1 MSIANTQNL
10 TEIDKKIEYLLK
22 EKSVVLED
30 ELKTTDE
37 VLKRIKTNIQK
48 YSPSESKTNST
59 YQKGNIISGKY
70 KPITFFGILII
81 FPLLLVSAFSSND
94 LNSGLVTNDDKRVMT
109 SGYVIQNLKGDTIDL
124 FHSWDIPKERTL
136 YVNIVNP
143 NVIDNDKVQI
153 IKDVILSE
161 KTVSLD
167 NSIFHKEPL
176 DSKSTYFLGWS
187 GALKQALQTPTK
199 FTIPTSFSISD
210 SSTNGDIAVI
220 LSTLESPDGYSGF
233 TRSIV
238 ENNQILKSTITIYKA
253 DQLSSAELETI
264 VRHEFGHAV
273 GLIHSSD
280 PYDLMHPIIE
290 TNYPFISNCDVSAIT
305 HLYDGN
311 ANDKVVCEI

>member
-1 MSIANTQNL
+1 MKSELVFDLESQRVLLQDMNL
-10 TEIDKKIEYLLK
+10 RLK
-22 EKSVVLED
+22 QQFQTKHPTFQKLEQQRYSH
-30 ELKTTDE
+30 EL
-37 VLKRIKTNIQK
+37 
-48 YSPSESKTNST
+48 KTNST
-59 YQKGNIISGKY
+59 YPNTLISGKY
-70 KPITFFGILII
+70 KRFPILGVLII
-81 FPLLLVSAFSSND
+81 VPILLVSVFSSD
-94 LNSGLVTNDDKRVMT
+94 LNSSLVTDDKGIMK
-109 SGYVIQNLKGDTIDL
+109 SGYIIQNLKGDTIDT

-143 NVIDNDKVQI
+143 SIIDSDKVQI
-153 IKDVILSE
+153 IKDAILSE

-167 NSIFHKEPL
+167 DSLFHKALPG
-176 DSKSTYFLGWS
+176 SQSTYFLGWS

-264 VRHEFGHAV
+264 TRHEFGHAV

-280 PYDLMHPIIE
+280 PYDLMHPTIE

-311 ANDKVVCEI
+311 ANDKAVCEI

>member
-1 MSIANTQNL
+1 MKSEQVFDL
-10 TEIDKKIEYLLK
+10 ESQRVLLK
-22 EKSVVLED
+22 DMNLRLKQQFQTEQQTLPKLEQARYSYKS
-30 ELKTTDE
+30 
-37 VLKRIKTNIQK
+37 R
-48 YSPSESKTNST
+48 TNST
-59 YQKGNIISGKY
+59 HQNTLISGKHRRL
-70 KPITFFGILII
+70 TFLGILITI
-81 FPLLLVSAFSSND
+81 PLLLVSVFSSD
-94 LNSGLVTNDDKRVMT
+94 LNSSLVTNDSDVMK
-109 SGYVIQNLKGDTIDL
+109 SGYVIQNLKGDIIDT

-161 KTVSLD
+161 KTILLD
-167 NSIFHKEPL
+167 NSLFHKALPG
-176 DSKSTYFLGWS
+176 SQSTYFLGWS
-187 GALKQALQTPTK
+187 GALKQASQTTTK

-210 SSTNGDIAVI
+210 SSTNGDIAII

-233 TRSIV
+233 TRSTV

-253 DQLSSAELETI
+253 NQLSSAELETI
-264 VRHEFGHAV
+264 TRHEFGHAM

-280 PYDLMHPIIE
+280 PYDLMHSTIE

-311 ANDKVVCEI
+311 ANDKAVCEI

>member
-1 MSIANTQNL
+1 MKSEQVL
-10 TEIDKKIEYLLK
+10 DLESQRVLLK
-22 EKSVVLED
+22 DMNLR
-30 ELKTTDE
+30 LKQQFQ
-37 VLKRIKTNIQK
+37 IKHQTFQK
-48 YSPSESKTNST
+48 LDLQRYSHESKTNST
-59 YQKGNIISGKY
+59 YQNTLISRKHQRL
-70 KPITFFGILII
+70 TVLGILITVPI
-81 FPLLLVSAFSSND
+81 LLVSVFSND
-94 LNSGLVTNDDKRVMT
+94 LSSSIVTDDKEVMK
-109 SGYVIQNLKGDTIDL
+109 SGYVIQNLKGDTIDT

-143 NVIDNDKVQI
+143 NILDDDKVQI

-161 KTVSLD
+161 KTILLDDSL
-167 NSIFHKEPL
+167 FHKALPG
-176 DSKSTYFLGWS
+176 SQSTYFLGWS
-187 GALKQALQTPTK
+187 GALKQASQTPTK

-210 SSTNGDIAVI
+210 SSTNGDITVI

-233 TRSIV
+233 TRSTV

-264 VRHEFGHAV
+264 IRHEFGHAV

-280 PYDLMHPIIE
+280 PYDLMHSTIE

-311 ANDKVVCEI
+311 ANDKAVCEI

>member
-1 MSIANTQNL
+1 LKSELVFDLESQRVLLQDMNIRLKQSFQ
-10 TEIDKKIEYLLK
+10 IERQTLPK
-22 EKSVVLED
+22 LEQ
-30 ELKTTDE
+30 
-37 VLKRIKTNIQK
+37 TNSYK
-48 YSPSESKTNST
+48 SKTNST
-59 YQKGNIISGKY
+59 HQNTLISGKHRRL
-70 KPITFFGILII
+70 TVLGILITI
-81 FPLLLVSAFSSND
+81 PFLLFSVFSSD
-94 LNSGLVTNDDKRVMT
+94 LDSSFVTNDGVMK
-109 SGYVIQNLKGDTIDL
+109 SGYVIQNLKGDTIDT
-124 FHSWDIPKERTL
+124 FHSWNIPKERTL
-136 YVNIVNP
+136 YINIVNP

-153 IKDVILSE
+153 IKDAILSE

-167 NSIFHKEPL
+167 DSLFHKALPG
-176 DSKSTYFLGWS
+176 SQSTYFLGWS
-187 GALKQALQTPTK
+187 GALKQASQTPTK
-199 FTIPTSFSISD
+199 FTIPTSFSISEN
-210 SSTNGDIAVI
+210 SNGDIAVI

-311 ANDKVVCEI
+311 ANDKAVCEI